1 MSTIPILYQ
10 DEHLILV
17 DKPVDLPIH
26 KNKHMAYDAPYLT
39 KLVGDLTGQW
49 VYNVHRLDAK
59 TTGVVLLAFSSE
71 MAKELTQQFEKRTVR
86 KTYLAIVK
94 GNPGSGVF
102 DQPVLDRKKGK
113 RVAAKTDYET
123 LQTIQTDLSSKG
135 VDDLLLSLISLQP
148 HTGRWHQLRQHCGQ
162 QRYDIIGD
170 TQHGDWTL
178 NRLITERT
186 AAHRLCL
193 HAQKLRFQHP
203 VSEADIEVEAEV
215 PTVFEEIMNH
225 WPVYKAHI

>member
-1 MSTIPILYQ
+1 MSNIPILYQ
-10 DEHLILV
+10 DEYLILV
-17 DKPVDLPIH
+17 DKPIDLPIH

-39 KLVGDLTGQW
+39 KLVGDMTGQW

-71 MAKELTQQFEKRTVR
+71 IAKVLTQQFEKRTVS

-94 GNPGSGVF
+94 GEPGAGTF

-113 RVAAKTDYET
+113 RVAAKTDYQT
-123 LQTIQTDLSSKG
+123 LQTISTDLSSKG
-135 VDDLLLSLISLQP
+135 VDNLSISLLSLQP
-148 HTGRWHQLRQHCGQ
+148 HTGRWHQIRQHCGQ

-178 NRLITERT
+178 NRLITDRT
-186 AAHRLCL
+186 GAHRLCL

-203 VSEADIEVEAEV
+203 VNKTDMEIESEMPVL
-215 PTVFEEIMNH
+215 FGEILNY
-225 WPVYKAHI
+225 WSGIQE